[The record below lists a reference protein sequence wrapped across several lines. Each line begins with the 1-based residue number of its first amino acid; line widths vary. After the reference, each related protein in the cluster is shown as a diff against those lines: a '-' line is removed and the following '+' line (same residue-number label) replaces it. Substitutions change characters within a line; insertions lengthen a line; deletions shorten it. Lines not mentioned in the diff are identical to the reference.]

1 MMAQVGSKSLKSKLF
16 NQIDTFC
23 CKIFNSTQIPILD
36 QGILR
41 NLKRSSP
48 GGDQASIRD
57 NGILRSSRSNVHD
70 LELMRS
76 LRSVHMDVGS
86 NVHSDGLMRSLRSI
100 RNEGIMRS
108 LRSLPPMEEAHQ
120 DEEDI
125 FRKPLRSTVPLSA
138 ELRSMR
144 SSLIPSHL
152 YDGLTLR
159 YL

>member
-1 MMAQVGSKSLKSKLF
+1 M
-16 NQIDTFC
+16 N
-23 CKIFNSTQIPILD
+23 

-76 LRSVHMDVGS
+76 LMSVKMDVGS
-86 NVHSDGLMRSLRSI
+86 DVHSDGLMRSLRSI
-100 RNEGIMRS
+100 RNDGIMRS
-108 LRSLPPMEEAHQ
+108 PRSLPPMEDAHQ
-120 DEEDI
+120 DDQQPAYMVDEEEVDI

>member
-1 MMAQVGSKSLKSKLF
+1 
-16 NQIDTFC
+16 
-23 CKIFNSTQIPILD
+23 
-36 QGILR
+36 
-41 NLKRSSP
+41 
-48 GGDQASIRD
+48 
-57 NGILRSSRSNVHD
+57 
-70 LELMRS
+70 
-76 LRSVHMDVGS
+76 MDVGS

-100 RNEGIMRS
+100 RNDGIMRS
-108 LRSLPPMEEAHQ
+108 PRSLPPMEDAHQ
-120 DEEDI
+120 DDQQPAYMVDEEEVDI